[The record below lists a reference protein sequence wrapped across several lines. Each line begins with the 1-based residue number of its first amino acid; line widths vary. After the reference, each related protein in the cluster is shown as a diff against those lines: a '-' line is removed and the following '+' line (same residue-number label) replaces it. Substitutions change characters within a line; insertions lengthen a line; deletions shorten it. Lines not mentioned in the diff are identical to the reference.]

1 MYEDDNRRS
10 HSLRNFLLGLLLV
23 IIFVLLL
30 VWLLPKVLKFP
41 NYDGLNN
48 RIFNSNVNEMKDA
61 SINYFTK
68 ERLPQKE
75 GDSVTLTL
83 QEMLDKKLL
92 LPFKD
97 KNGNTC
103 DTKASYVTLTKVANE
118 YELKVNLKCGEEEDY
133 IIVHL
138 GCYSYC
144 NRAICEV
151 KEEPKEK
158 TSKSKSSYTTTGGVS
173 CSLEI
178 SSGKKGNNGWYLG
191 DVTVSFKSKKTTNS
205 GAKITEYGIGTSKNY
220 NKNNSYVVK
229 NDGSTSVYGYVKDSK
244 GKTAV
249 CKIVVKKDTTKP
261 NCSLAV
267 ISGTKNSSNN
277 YITDVKVGFN
287 SKTDK
292 ASGIAQYGVTLSTKP
307 EYKGNSIYVV
317 SKNGTTKVYGYVK
330 DKAGNT
336 NVCSLEVTKEKPKDD
351 KYSVPSCELS
361 VTKGTLGDNG
371 WYRSD
376 VTVGF
381 KSKKTTNGA
390 TITGYGIGTTVNYN
404 GGTSYLVKDDGLKT
418 VYGYVKDSKGNTSV
432 CRITVKKDATKPSCG
447 LEVQSGTNDG
457 TGYITDAVVGFKS
470 KLDATSGMAAFGIG
484 KSLTYANNAT
494 YKVTTLGDNT
504 IYGYVKDKAGNTNV
518 CSIKV
523 KRVEDKKSTPSCSLQ
538 VTSGTLG
545 DNGWYRSNVVVGFKS
560 KTTTNGATITGYGL
574 GTTTNYDK
582 ATSYTLTA
590 DGTKTIYGYVKD
602 SKGNTAVCK
611 IDLKKDATKPA
622 CGLEVQSGSR
632 NNEGYITDAVVGFKS
647 KSDATS
653 GMAAFGI
660 GKSLTYANNT
670 TYKVTTLGD
679 NTIYGYVKDKAG
691 NTNVC
696 SIKVKRVEDKKSTP
710 SCSLQVTSG
719 TLGDNGWYRSNV
731 VVGFKSK
738 TTTNGATITGYGLG
752 TTTNYDKATSYTLTA
767 DGTKTIY
774 GYVKDSKGN
783 TAVCSIG
790 VKKDATKPTCSLQ
803 VTSGTMNDGSYVT
816 DVTVGFKS
824 KSDATSGMAAF
835 GIGKTLTYANNTSFK
850 VTANGNHTVNGYVKD
865 KAGNTNICSISF
877 TKKDLVYEYEYKKSW
892 SDEYSDWSA
901 WTTSTYDP
909 SKPPKFGVTDT
920 KVTEDL
926 GSKKVE
932 DGYTYKTGAAIYG
945 KKTREVASITEKV
958 CSGYKYY
965 RSSTTST
972 TVYAI
977 STADD
982 WKYVKTITQNYV
994 PESTL
999 SVKYEF
1005 AGFNWSSCNN
1015 ACSSTPNMLF
1025 RVYTRNVSK
1034 VNSKGDSITKP
1045 NGVTV
1050 KCSSY
1055 ETKTSYVYG
1064 TYTTVIGYEE
1074 TREIK
1079 YKTIY
1084 QYRYKTRTLIRKA
1097 GTSIKWSLSPND
1109 TALINDGY
1117 KYTGNKK
1124 VKS

>member
-1 MYEDDNRRS
+1 MYEDDSRRS
-10 HSLRNFLLGLLLV
+10 HTLRNFLLGLLLV
-23 IIFVLLL
+23 VIFVLLL

-41 NYDGLNN
+41 NYDGLND

-61 SINYFTK
+61 SINYFTR

-75 GDSVTLTL
+75 GESVTLTL
-83 QEMLDKKLL
+83 QEMLDMKLV

-97 KNGNTC
+97 KNGKTC
-103 DTKASYVTLTKVANE
+103 DTKASYVTLTKVTNE
-118 YELKVNLKCGEEEDY
+118 YEMKVNLKCGEEEDY

-144 NRAICEV
+144 DQAICEV
-151 KEEPKEK
+151 KEEPKPKKEEK
-158 TSKSKSSYTTTGGVS
+158 TTYTTTGGVS

-205 GAKITEYGIGTSKNY
+205 GAKITDYGIGTSKNY
-220 NKNNSYVVK
+220 NKNNSFVVK

-249 CKIVVKKDTTKP
+249 CKVVVKKDTAKP
-261 NCSLAV
+261 SCSLAV
-267 ISGTKNSSNN
+267 ISGTKNASNN

-292 ASGIAQYGVTLSTKP
+292 ASGIASYGVTPSTTP
-307 EYKGNSIYVV
+307 SYKGNSVYVV
-317 SKNGTTKVYGYVK
+317 SNIGKTKVFGYVK
-330 DKAGNT
+330 DNAGNT
-336 NVCSLEVTKEKPKDD
+336 NVCSLEVTKEKAPED
-351 KYSVPSCELS
+351 KYSAPSCELAITS
-361 VTKGTLGDNG
+361 GTLGENG

-376 VTVGF
+376 VVVGF
-381 KSKKTTNGA
+381 KSKTTTNGA
-390 TITGYGIGTTVNYN
+390 KITGYGIGTSVNYDK
-404 GGTSYLVKDDGLKT
+404 GTSYKVKDDGLKT

-432 CRITVKKDATKPSCG
+432 CRVTVKKDATKPTCG

-470 KLDATSGMAAFGIG
+470 KSDATSGMQSFGIG

-494 YKVTTLGDNT
+494 YKVTTLGTHT
-504 IYGYVKDKAGNTNV
+504 INGYVKDNAGNTNV

-523 KRVEDKKSTPSCSLQ
+523 VRSEDKRSTPSCSLE
-538 VTSGTLG
+538 VTKGTLG
-545 DNGWYRSNVVVGFKS
+545 DNGWYRSDVVVGFKS
-560 KTTTNGATITGYGL
+560 KTTTNGATITGFGL

-582 ATSYTLTA
+582 ATSYTLKT

-611 IDLKKDATKPA
+611 IDLKKDATKPS
-622 CGLEVQSGSR
+622 CGLTVQSGSK
-632 NNEGYITDAVVGFKS
+632 NNEGYTTDAVVGFSS
-647 KSDATS
+647 KTDVTS

-660 GKSLTYANNT
+660 GKSTTYSNNT
-670 TYKVTTLGD
+670 SYKVTTLGD

-691 NTNVC
+691 NTNTC
-696 SIKVKRVEDKKSTP
+696 SIKVKRVEDKDSVP
-710 SCSLQVTSG
+710 SCSLEVAKG
-719 TLGDNGWYRSNV
+719 TLGDNNWYRSNILIA
-731 VVGFKSK
+731 FKSK
-738 TTTNGATITGYGLG
+738 SSTNGATITGYGLG
-752 TTTNYDKATSYTLTA
+752 KSSNYNKDETYNIST
-767 DGTKTIY
+767 DGTHTVY

-783 TAVCSIG
+783 TAVCSIT
-790 VKKDATKPTCSLQ
+790 VKRDATKPTCGLK
-803 VTSGTMNDGSYVT
+803 VTSGTINNGSYIS
-816 DVTVGFKS
+816 DVTVGFSS
-824 KSDATSGMAAF
+824 KTDATSGMAAF
-835 GIGKTLTYANNTSFK
+835 GIGKSTTYSNNTSYK
-850 VTANGNHTVNGYVKD
+850 VTSNGTHTVYGYVKD
-865 KAGNTNICSISF
+865 KAGNTNTCSIKF
-877 TKKDLVYEYEYKKSW
+877 TKKDLEYEYEYKKSW
-892 SDEYSDWSA
+892 ADQYSEWSA

-909 SKPPKFGVTDT
+909 SNPPVFGKTAT
-920 KVTEDL
+920 KITEDL

-945 KKTREVASITEKV
+945 KKTSEVASITEKV

-965 RSSTTST
+965 RSTTTST

-977 STADD
+977 STSDD

-1034 VNSKGDSITKP
+1034 VSSNGQSITKS

-1050 KCSSY
+1050 KCTSF
-1055 ETKTSYVYG
+1055 ENRTSYVYG

-1074 TREIK
+1074 TREVK

-1097 GTSIKWSLSPND
+1097 GTSIKWSSSPND